1 MGNAA
6 ALSVSNGE
14 GCGYMLPGF
23 GFMLNNILGE
33 EDLNPNGFF
42 QWRPNSRLTSM
53 MSPTLVHWPDGRL
66 LALGSGGSNRIR
78 SAVLQVLVNHLRLG
92 MPLAEAVAAPRIHME
107 RDVLHIEDGHDDA
120 IVEHLGQAFP
130 DHQIWPDQN
139 FFFGGVHGAAFEPG
153 KNIFTAAGDP
163 RRGGSTA

>member
-1 MGNAA
+1 
-6 ALSVSNGE
+6 
-14 GCGYMLPGF
+14 
-23 GFMLNNILGE
+23 
-33 EDLNPNGFF
+33 
-42 QWRPNSRLTSM
+42 M

-66 LALGSGGSNRIR
+66 LALGSGGSNRIHC
-78 SAVLQVLVNHLRLG
+78 AVLQVLVNHLRLG

>member
-1 MGNAA
+1 
-6 ALSVSNGE
+6 
-14 GCGYMLPGF
+14 
-23 GFMLNNILGE
+23 
-33 EDLNPNGFF
+33 
-42 QWRPNSRLTSM
+42 M
-53 MSPTLVHWPDGRL
+53 MSATLVYWPDGRL
-66 LALGSGGSNRIR
+66 LALGSGVSSRIR
-78 SAVLQVLVNHLRLG
+78 SAVLQQVLVNHLRLG
-92 MPLAEAVAAPRIHME
+92 MPLAEAVAALLIHME
-107 RDVLHIEDGHDDA
+107 RDVLHTDDGHDDA